1 MPTKSAIRLTA
12 KIGLCLMTSSL
23 VACSAKPP
31 VINADTSCVRFKHID
46 VTEWQVG
53 DMKKDPN
60 QWRSLAVQI
69 LGHNQEYEKACVKD
83 TK

>member
-23 VACSAKPP
+23 MACSAKPP

-46 VTEWQVG
+46 VNEFQV
-53 DMKKDPN
+53 DAMKKDPGT
-60 QWRSLAVQI
+60 WRPLAVQI
-69 LGHNQEYEKACVKD
+69 LGHNQEYDKACVKD